1 MHRFSCENTYF
12 IVVTWQKYFLNCN
25 LSDFFPHFFSLVQIE
40 SFYSQLDSVV
50 IYWSQYFEIIFHF
63 LDRREQCPHDGR
75 SKRIPNWKTIRRM
88 DEIFLLVGG
97 CIVFHTLPP
106 QWVLSIRL
114 FGFLAT
120 RKYFAIYKSLLKLNN
135 MNATTPLHNPHLRR
149 PSTHTHTF
157 SSLSSR
163 RATTLQ
169 WCEITKYVCLRLLYE
184 NCEHERI

>member
-1 MHRFSCENTYF
+1 MHRFSCKNTYF

-114 FGFLAT
+114 FGFLAM

-135 MNATTPLHNPHLRR
+135 MNATTPLHNPHQRR
-149 PSTHTHTF
+149 PSTHTHTHF
-157 SSLSSR
+157 Q
-163 RATTLQ
+163 A
-169 WCEITKYVCLRLLYE
+169 
-184 NCEHERI
+184 